1 MRIPRQWLCAWV
13 PALAAAALA
22 AGCGGHDPSSPGA
35 RTAVANIGSDTMLN
49 LAAAWAEAYDK
60 VEPSISVEVSGGG
73 SGQGAAALI
82 NGSCDIANCS
92 RKLDEKEVAQI
103 RERWKMEPVE
113 HIVGYDALSIFV
125 HKDNPIRQISVKE
138 LGEIYRDGGSLTRWS
153 QLGVKIPGT
162 HDDRIILINR
172 QNSSGTYTYFK
183 EAVVGKTNEYRL
195 AALHMNG
202 SKDAVELIASTP
214 NAIGYSGMGYAIP
227 TVRAIPV
234 SRTKDGAAVAPSARS
249 ALDGSYPIARP
260 MFMFTV
266 GQPKDAVQKYLDWIL
281 SPAGQSIVEQT
292 GYVPARPTSA
302 TPPPASSGGAP

>member
-1 MRIPRQWLCAWV
+1 MLRAWL
-13 PALAAAALA
+13 PALIAAALA
-22 AGCGGHDPSSPGA
+22 AGCGGPGTASPGA

-60 VEPSISVEVSGGG
+60 VEPAASIEVSGGG

-92 RKLDEKEVAQI
+92 RTLDEKEVAQI
-103 RERWKMEPVE
+103 RERWKVEPEE

-125 HKDNPIRQISVKE
+125 HRDNPIRQISVEE

-153 QLGVKIPGT
+153 QLGVTIPGT
-162 HDDRIILINR
+162 HDDRIILVNR

-183 EAVVGKTNEYRL
+183 EAVVGKKKEYRL
-195 AALHMNG
+195 SALHMNG

-227 TVRAIPV
+227 SVRAIPV
-234 SRTKDGAAVAPSARS
+234 SRTKGGTAIAPSARS

-260 MFMFTV
+260 MFMYTA
-266 GQPKDAVQKYLDWIL
+266 GPPKDAVQKYLEWIL
-281 SPAGQSIVEQT
+281 SPTGQGIVEQT
-292 GYVPARPTSA
+292 GYVPARPPSG
-302 TPPPASSGGAP
+302 TPSPASPGGAP